1 MDLLTNTFDAQ
12 AVQEISNLPLLP
24 QDQQDVLRWMPAKNG
39 ICTLVRLADKPW
51 LKVLLAD
58 LL

>member
-1 MDLLTNTFDAQ
+1 MVA
-12 AVQEISNLPLLP
+12 AG
-24 QDQQDVLRWMPAKNG
+24 VLDCP
-39 ICTLVRLADKPW
+39 VRLADKPW